1 MDGKGGCS
9 TWFRSFGIQRH
20 SSRRSEGARL
30 LKFKVFLLLISSIKE
45 YATMRVAGL
54 VTRLKYFGFYLLI
67 VFICCQLANHNRL
80 RASLITF
87 ISFFRVFSTL
97 NNCIG

>member
-1 MDGKGGCS
+1 
-9 TWFRSFGIQRH
+9 
-20 SSRRSEGARL
+20 
-30 LKFKVFLLLISSIKE
+30 
-45 YATMRVAGL
+45 MRVAGL